1 MRGGEAAG
9 PTTQVPHRGMLT
21 LSIMLA
27 NIMQGLDNT
36 ILNVSL
42 PHIQGSLS
50 TSQDQIAWALTSY
63 IVCAAVMMPLTG
75 WLAGRFG
82 IKPVFLICIGV
93 FTTASALCGMATS
106 LSQLV
111 TFRAIQGMAGA
122 GLIPLAQATLLRINP
137 PERHGTAMAIFGTGT
152 VLGPMMGPVLGGWFT
167 EYYSWRYV
175 FYLNLPIGILCSIG
189 ILTFMRWTPNP
200 RREAFDFFGFFTLS
214 IAVGVF
220 QLMLD
225 RGTRNDWFS
234 STETWIEATIA
245 GLALYLFIVHTV
257 TTTGPSFLN
266 RELLKSGN
274 FVAGTLMM
282 FAVGLIMTGCLA
294 LLPMMLQ
301 HLMHYPAFTTGLVT
315 APRGLGVMIAMF
327 MVGRL
332 INRID
337 SRLLILVG
345 FLLTAVS
352 MWQMTQFSLLMDPV
366 PVVISGLLQGF
377 GLGCTFVPLNTLAL
391 STLPR
396 NILTQGT
403 ALRSLMRNLGG
414 SIGISMLVSQLSANT
429 QTVHARLVEHLRPDN
444 PLLQAPFLPA
454 PWNLNTLEGI
464 ARLNAEVTRQAA
476 MVAYTLD
483 FQLMMGAALA
493 VLPLLLLIR
502 NPKRLPP
509 PPRAAPAPA
518 GADD

>member
-1 MRGGEAAG
+1 
-9 PTTQVPHRGMLT
+9 MLT

-36 ILNVSL
+36 ILNVAL
-42 PHIQGSLS
+42 PHIQGSMS
-50 TSQDQIAWALTSY
+50 TSQDQITWALTSY
-63 IVCAAVMMPLTG
+63 IVCAAVSMPLVG

-93 FTTASALCGMATS
+93 FTTASALCGISTS
-106 LSQLV
+106 LAQLV
-111 TFRAIQGMAGA
+111 VFRAIQGMAGA
-122 GLIPLAQATLLRINP
+122 GLIPLSQATLLRINP

-152 VLGPMMGPVLGGWFT
+152 VMGPMMGPILGGWFT

-175 FYLNLPIGILCSIG
+175 FYLNLPIGLLCSLG
-189 ILTFMRWTPNP
+189 VTTFMRWTPNP

-214 IAVGVF
+214 IAIGAF

-225 RGTRNDWFS
+225 RGTRNDWFA
-234 STETWIEATIA
+234 STETWVEAITA
-245 GLALYLFIVHTV
+245 GLAFYLFIVHTV
-257 TTTGPSFLN
+257 TTTGPSFFN
-266 RELLKSGN
+266 RDLLKSGN

-282 FAVGLIMTGCLA
+282 FAVGMIMTGCLA

-301 HLMHYPAFTTGLVT
+301 HLLHYPAFTAGLVT
-315 APRGLGVMIAMF
+315 APRGFGVMIAMF

-337 SRLLILVG
+337 SRYLILFG

-396 NILTQGT
+396 NILTQAT
-403 ALRSLMRNLGG
+403 AIRSLMRNLGG
-414 SIGISMLVSQLSANT
+414 SIGISMLVSKLASNT
-429 QTVHARLVEHLRPDN
+429 QIVHSRLVEHLRPDN

-454 PWNLNTLEGI
+454 PWTLNTLEGI

-502 NPKRLPP
+502 NPRRELAPP
-509 PPRAAPAPA
+509 PPRTAPAPA

>member
-1 MRGGEAAG
+1 
-9 PTTQVPHRGMLT
+9 MLT

-27 NIMQGLDNT
+27 NIMQGIDNT

-42 PHIQGSLS
+42 PHIQGSMS
-50 TSQDQIAWALTSY
+50 TSQEQIAWALTSY
-63 IVCAAVMMPLTG
+63 IVCAAVTMPLTG

-82 IKPVFLICIGV
+82 IKPVFLICIAV
-93 FTTASALCGMATS
+93 FTAASALCGIATS

-111 TFRAIQGMAGA
+111 IFRAIQGMAGA

-175 FYLNLPIGILCSIG
+175 FYINLPIGVLCSIG
-189 ILTFMRWTPNP
+189 VMTFMRWTPNP
-200 RREAFDFFGFFTLS
+200 RREAFDFFGFLTLS
-214 IAVGVF
+214 IAIGAF

-225 RGTRNDWFS
+225 RGNQERLVQLDRNLGRGDDRRPRAVS
-234 STETWIEATIA
+234 
-245 GLALYLFIVHTV
+245 VHRPHGDDYWPLLLQP
-257 TTTGPSFLN
+257 GP
-266 RELLKSGN
+266 LKSGN
-274 FVAGTLMM
+274 FIAGTVMM

-294 LLPMMLQ
+294 LLPTMLQ

-315 APRGLGVMIAMF
+315 APRGAGVMVAMF

-337 SRLLILVG
+337 SRFLILFG

-352 MWQMTQFSLLMDPV
+352 MWQMAQFSLLMDPV
-366 PVVISGLLQGF
+366 PIVVSGLLQGF

-396 NILTQGT
+396 NILTQAT
-403 ALRSLMRNLGG
+403 AIRSLMRNLGG
-414 SIGISMLVSQLSANT
+414 SMGISLLVANLATNT
-429 QTVHARLVEHLRPDN
+429 QTVHSRLVEHLRPDN
-444 PLLQAPFLPA
+444 PLIQAPFLPA
-454 PWNLNTLEGI
+454 PWGLGTLEGL

-476 MVAYTLD
+476 MVAYTIN
-483 FQLMMGAALA
+483 FELMMGAALA

-502 NPKRLPP
+502 NPRRDFAP
-509 PPRAAPAPA
+509 PPRVAPAAAPA